1 VNIHEECF
9 GSKLKRNDF
18 LFFQGGEREIE
29 RECPCVWVWR
39 MGIKSEGEGKE
50 EKREEKSN
58 YFYDL

>member
-1 VNIHEECF
+1 
-9 GSKLKRNDF
+9 
-18 LFFQGGEREIE
+18 
-29 RECPCVWVWR
+29 